1 MSQSGE
7 SGSCSGTK
15 GLEYSTVG
23 ASVMCELQVK
33 VSGDSAH
40 WHTECHYWPASCP
53 SLTATQQKAKDIII
67 PYLNSSLQINISF
80 LSFTPHFCNYSH
92 FGLIIMGILI
102 IIGLL
107 LWIDLGEEINEYILP
122 LLHSGIYEVYFHIIA
137 LCSWTNSTDST
148 VQLSIMFFALSLR
161 KAMALLIIM
170 STYFFT
176 QYIFQTT
183 TTYRKISISCI
194 SIKGWNKAEHSY
206 PGYPLMYTVAS
217 SSS

>member
-15 GLEYSTVG
+15 GLECSTVG

-67 PYLNSSLQINISF
+67 PYLNSSLHINISF

-92 FGLIIMGILI
+92 FGLTITDILFTMN
-102 IIGLL
+102 
-107 LWIDLGEEINEYILP
+107 WFGEEINEYLLP
-122 LLHSGIYEVYFHIIA
+122 LLRSGIYEVYFHIIS
-137 LCSWTNSTDST
+137 LCSWTNTTVSTI
-148 VQLSIMFFALSLR
+148 QLSIVFSALPL
-161 KAMALLIIM
+161 KMDMVLLLLLC
-170 STYFFT
+170 SHTFVH
-176 QYIFQTT
+176 
-183 TTYRKISISCI
+183 SI
-194 SIKGWNKAEHSY
+194 
-206 PGYPLMYTVAS
+206 
-217 SSS
+217 